1 MQRIEIAPRP
11 EWERRV
17 EEVALVYHTSE
28 GRPYWNESAYYA
40 FSAAQVDVLEA
51 ATNDLHEMC
60 LAAVQHVI
68 DRDLFARLGIPPH
81 AVPLIRRT
89 WDEEPPSIY
98 GRFDFSWSGHGA
110 PKMLEYNAD
119 TPTSLLEA
127 GVVQWYWLQDAL
139 PGRDQFNSIHERLIR
154 TWGELRPYLRG
165 PVLHFASLDEPEDL
179 VTVSYLRDTAEQAG
193 IAPRHLPV
201 ERIGF
206 HREWGT
212 FVDEEERP
220 IDALFKLYPWEWM
233 VHEAF
238 GPHLGT
244 AGTEWMEPA
253 WKMVL
258 SNKGILAVLWE
269 LFPGHPNLL
278 PAYFEEYLLDGR
290 DYVRKPLLSRE
301 GANVAIRRVFEP
313 GFETGGDYGEEG
325 HVFQEYA
332 PLPDFGGV
340 RPVIGAWIIGQEA
353 AGIGIRESDGPV
365 TDNTSRFVPHALV

>member
-11 EWERRV
+11 DWERRV

-68 DRDLFARLGIPPH
+68 DRGLFARLGIPPH
-81 AVPLIRRT
+81 AVPLILRT

-98 GRFDFSWSGHGA
+98 GRFDFSWDGRGA

-119 TPTSLLEA
+119 TPTALLEA
-127 GVVQWYWLQDAL
+127 AVIQWRWRQDRV
-139 PGRDQFNSIHERLIR
+139 PERDQFNSIHERLVR
-154 TWGELRPYLRG
+154 TWGELRPHLRG

-193 IAPRHLPV
+193 IATRHLPV
-201 ERIGF
+201 QAIGF
-206 HREWGT
+206 RGDWGT

-233 VHEAF
+233 VHESF
-238 GPHLGT
+238 GAHLGT

-301 GANVAIRRVFEP
+301 GANVSIRRVFEP

-325 HVFQEYA
+325 YVFQEYA

-340 RPVIGAWIIGQEA
+340 RPVIGSWVIGQEA

-365 TDNTSRFVPHALV
+365 TDNTSRFVPHAIV